1 MSVKVVEMYP
11 GSWYIRVVYKHF
23 RKTKQI
29 GSKERAVEVG
39 RKLTTAL
46 ELYGFDALRMFENTE
61 EPPVRPAPVPA
72 IPTVDEYHVKW
83 LAELER
89 TDLKRSTKECY
100 AYHLTKHI
108 VPSFG
113 KERLAALDY
122 LRLKAW
128 VIVQAAKFAKDTVR
142 LDVAVL
148 RVMLQEAVNEGILA
162 VNPVMKLG
170 KFYRSARKVKEKID
184 PFTIEELHLIADK
197 CRERFPEHYGFILCM
212 ARTGMRIG
220 EATALQWHDID
231 FTNNYIVVRRNIPH
245 HRQVETTKTEAGQR
259 KIDMSPE
266 LSGELRRL
274 RTEKKKQALA
284 DGKAFDAEG
293 WVFPGERGKPIS
305 CSNFLRR
312 VWHKVQDQAQVRR
325 RTPHDLRHS
334 WASHMLASGAD
345 LAYVSNQ
352 LGHANPSITLRVYS
366 HWVPGMRR
374 VTTAVLDRKMQAI
387 CKWRLPER
395 KLKFQE
401 GRKLLIRLVELTG
414 IEPVTS

>member
-29 GSKERAVEVG
+29 GSKERAVEVS
-39 RKLTTAL
+39 RKLATAL
-46 ELYGFDALRMFENTE
+46 ELYGFDALKMFEDSS
-61 EPPVRPAPVPA
+61 EPPVKPAPIPT
-72 IPTVDEYHVKW
+72 IPTVNEYQVKW

-89 TDLKRSTKECY
+89 TDLKRSTKESY
-100 AYHLTKHI
+100 TYHVTKHI

-113 KERLAALDY
+113 KERIDSLDY
-122 LRLKAW
+122 PRLKAW
-128 VIVQAAKFAKDTVR
+128 VIEQAAKYSKDTVR
-142 LDVAVL
+142 LNVAVL
-148 RVMLQEAVNEGILA
+148 RAMLQESVNEGILA

-170 KFYRSARKVKEKID
+170 KFYRSARRIKEKID
-184 PFTIEELHLIADK
+184 PFTIEELHLIEST
-197 CRERFPEHYGFILCM
+197 CRERIPEHYPFILCM

-245 HRQVETTKTEAGQR
+245 HRQVETTKTEASQR
-259 KIDMSPE
+259 KVDMSPE
-266 LSGELRRL
+266 LSAELRRL

-293 WVFPGERGKPIS
+293 WVFPTEDGTPIFYT
-305 CSNFLRR
+305 NFLRR
-312 VWHKVQDQAQVRR
+312 VWHKVQDIAKVRR

-334 WASHMLASGAD
+334 WASHMLAAGAD

-352 LGHANPSITLRVYS
+352 LGHANPSITLRIYS
-366 HWVPGMRR
+366 HWVPGVRR
-374 VTTAVLDRKMQAI
+374 ITTAVLDTKNASNLQMEAPGEE
-387 CKWRLPER
+387 KENPG
-395 KLKFQE
+395 K
-401 GRKLLIRLVELTG
+401 
-414 IEPVTS
+414 P